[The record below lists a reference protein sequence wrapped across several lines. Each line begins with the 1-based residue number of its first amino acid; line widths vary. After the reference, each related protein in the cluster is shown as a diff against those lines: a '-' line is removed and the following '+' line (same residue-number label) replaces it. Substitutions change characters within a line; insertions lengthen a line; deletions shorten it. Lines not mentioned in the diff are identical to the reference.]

1 VTEIQAK
8 VAVVRFPGSNC
19 DLDAVSALRT
29 FRNVK
34 ADLVWHEEPSI
45 REYDAIV
52 LPGGFS
58 FGDYLRA
65 GAIAARSPALTRVA
79 ESAERGTPILGICNG
94 FQILIEAG
102 LLPGSLLR
110 NASLRFVCKWVTI
123 RVENN
128 STSFTRGMRKGQ
140 VLRIPIA
147 HNEGRFYASK
157 RELRELSD
165 EGRAVFRY
173 CDERGRPTPSA
184 NPTGTVDGIAG
195 VSNRKGNVVGLMPHP
210 ERATESILSPFGSDD
225 GSLIFKSMLESI

>member
-1 VTEIQAK
+1 
-8 VAVVRFPGSNC
+8 VVRFPGSNC

-45 REYDAIV
+45 GEYDAIV

-65 GAIAARSPALTRVA
+65 GAIAARSPALKQVT

-110 NASLRFVCKWVTI
+110 NNSLSFVCKWVTI
-123 RVENN
+123 RVEND
-128 STSFTRGMRKGQ
+128 STIFTRGMRKGK

-147 HNEGRFYASK
+147 HNEGRFYTSERDLK
-157 RELRELSD
+157 VLSH
-165 EGRAVFRY
+165 RRQVVFRY
-173 CDERGRPTPSA
+173 SDYRGRPTPSA
-184 NPTGTVDGIAG
+184 NPTGTLDGIAG
-195 VSNRKGNVVGLMPHP
+195 VCNRAGNVLGLMPHP
-210 ERATESILSPFGSDD
+210 ERATEPILSPFGSAD
-225 GSLIFKSMLESI
+225 GSLIFKSILESI

>member
-1 VTEIQAK
+1 MTEIQAK

-45 REYDAIV
+45 REYDAII

-65 GAIAARSPALTRVA
+65 GAIAARSPALRWVA

-123 RVENN
+123 RVEND

-140 VLRIPIA
+140 VLRVPIA
-147 HNEGRFYASK
+147 HNEGRFYTSE
-157 RELRELSD
+157 RELRELSK
-165 EGRAVFRY
+165 EGQAVFRY
-173 CDERGRPTPSA
+173 CDERGRSTPSA
-184 NPTGTVDGIAG
+184 NPTGTLDGIAG
-195 VSNRKGNVVGLMPHP
+195 VCNRAGNVVGLMPHP